1 MKRTTLSSLA
11 LAGLCSALVLGR
23 SGAAECREKEQSP
36 AARRSARKS
45 QTVEASTAGLGS
57 GVKVVTYSD
66 KDIIRV
72 RTKLRYTTLIVL
84 PKAEE
89 ILDFT
94 TGDKDFWVV
103 NGAQN
108 FAYIKPAKAGAQTN
122 LNLVTASG
130 NVYSFVLSEISEV
143 ADASPD
149 LKVFV
154 EAKEGTL
161 AKPEGA
167 PRFVSSQV
175 VEDYKQQAEL
185 AKEETR
191 RTKEAAQ
198 DEIDRGISQFVSNVR
213 FPYRFEAGKKP
224 FSVRA
229 MYNDEKFTYIQ
240 ARPEETPTLYELRD
254 GKPNLINYE
263 YRNGVYVVTKILDR
277 GYLAIGKKK
286 LYFRREE

>member
-1 MKRTTLSSLA
+1 MNPTRICSIA
-11 LAGLCSALVLGR
+11 LAVTCGALILSTPR
-23 SGAAECREKEQSP
+23 TAECSQNTH
-36 AARRSARKS
+36 ARAPKHLTKS
-45 QTVEASTAGLGS
+45 RHIAEPSVGT
-57 GVKVVTYSD
+57 GVKIVPFSD
-66 KDIIRV
+66 NEIVKV
-72 RTKLRYTTLIVL
+72 RTKLHFTTLIVL

-94 TGDKDFWVV
+94 IGDKDFWVV
-103 NGAQN
+103 NGAEN
-108 FAYIKPAKAGAQTN
+108 FAYIKPARAGAQTN

-143 ADASPD
+143 PDASPD
-149 LKVFV
+149 LKVLV
-154 EAKEGTL
+154 EAKEGVL
-161 AKPEGA
+161 AAANGS
-167 PRFVSSQV
+167 PRFVSAQV
-175 VEDYKQQAEL
+175 VEDYRQQVEL

-198 DEIDRGISQFVSNVR
+198 EEVDRGISQFVSNVR

-224 FSVRA
+224 FSLRA

-240 ARPEETPTLYELRD
+240 ARPEESPTLYEISD

-263 YRNGVYVVTKILDR
+263 SRNGVYVVPKILER
-277 GYLAIGKKK
+277 GYLAIGNKK